1 MQQFIG
7 VKIVQAEPAVE
18 KEVHSGVDRPDML
31 DQNQRQIQRPGYR
44 VVYPDGYESW
54 SPKAA
59 FEEAYR
65 RTDCMTFGLAL
76 EALKRG
82 KKVARKGWNGKNMFL
97 FLTPGS
103 QITVSAGRPLAA
115 AFSAG
120 STVDYQPHVD
130 MKTAQGSIVP
140 WLCSQT
146 DMLAE
151 DWTIVE

>member
-1 MQQFIG
+1 M
-7 VKIVQAEPAVE
+7 
-18 KEVHSGVDRPDML
+18 
-31 DQNQRQIQRPGYR
+31 N
-44 VVYPDGYESW
+44 
-54 SPKAA
+54 
-59 FEEAYR
+59 
-65 RTDCMTFGLAL
+65 FGDALA
-76 EALKRG
+76 ALKRG
-82 KKVARKGWNGKNMFL
+82 EKVTRKGWNGKNMFL

-103 QITVSAGRPLAA
+103 QITVSAGKPLAA